1 MKEFFPMSSK
11 YEKYQEVYKTE
22 FDTLKKSQKFI
33 KDKDNLSNEELLK
46 EYKLL
51 SEKYDLLLNDTVK
64 MTKIGD
70 SFQQKLLKAND
81 TIQEQFQKVQK
92 LNKAQEEILG
102 IVAHDLRNPITAI
115 SWTCELIED
124 DFEEEMGEEGKEYV
138 QMIQGSC
145 DSMNFL
151 INDLL
156 EVAKLESDD
165 YALEV
170 QPENICVL
178 IREAIER
185 LAEKFDDKSIHLS
198 LELGEEEII
207 VMAHRERIWQLVS
220 NLITNAVKFTEN
232 GGTIIVSTELKDDK
246 VLIKFSDNGIGI
258 PPEKIPILFDKF
270 TKASRKGTKG
280 ESSTGLGMSITK
292 RLVELHFGKIWVESE
307 VGKGTDFFVEFPLK
321 K

>member
-1 MKEFFPMSSK
+1 MSSK
-11 YEKYQEVYKTE
+11 IEKYQNVYKTE
-22 FDTLKKSQKFI
+22 FDTLRKSQKLI
-33 KDKDNLSNEELLK
+33 NDKEVLSKENLLR

-51 SEKYDLLLNDTVK
+51 SQKYDLLLNNTVK

-81 TIQEQFQKVQK
+81 TIQDQFQKLQK

-115 SWTCELIED
+115 SWTCDLIKD

-165 YALEV
+165 YKLELN
-170 QPENICVL
+170 PENICDL
-178 IREAIER
+178 IRQAIER
-185 LAEKFDDKSIHLS
+185 LTEKFDEKSINLS
-198 LELGEEEII
+198 LDLGEDKII
-207 VMAHRERIWQLVS
+207 VLAHRERIWQLVS

-232 GGTIIVSTELKDDK
+232 GGTIIVSTEVKDGN

-258 PPEKIPILFDKF
+258 PPEIIPILFDKF
-270 TKASRKGTKG
+270 TKASRKGTEG
-280 ESSTGLGMSITK
+280 ESSTGLGMSIAK
-292 RLVELHFGKIWVESE
+292 RLVELHFGKIWLESE
-307 VGKGTDFFVEFPLK
+307 VGKGTDFFVELPIRK
-321 K
+321 

>member
-1 MKEFFPMSSK
+1 MSSK
-11 YEKYQEVYKTE
+11 YSKYQDVYKIE
-22 FDTLKKSQKFI
+22 FETLKKSKNLLEA
-33 KDKDNLSNEELLK
+33 KENLSKDELLK

-70 SFQQKLLKAND
+70 SFQQKLHKAND

-115 SWTCELIED
+115 SWTCDLIED

-138 QMIQGSC
+138 KMIQGSC

-156 EVAKLESDD
+156 EVAKLEADD

-170 QPENICVL
+170 QPENICLL

-185 LAEKFDDKSIHLS
+185 LTEKFDEKSINLS
-198 LELGEEEII
+198 LELGVNEIT
-207 VMAHRERIWQLVS
+207 VLAHRERIWQVVS
-220 NLITNAVKFTEN
+220 NLITNAIKFTDS
-232 GGTIIVSTELKDDK
+232 GGTISVSTDLKEDC
-246 VLIKFSDNGIGI
+246 VIIKFSDNGIGI

-270 TKASRKGTKG
+270 TKASRKGTEG

-292 RLVELHFGKIWVESE
+292 RLVELHSGKIWVESE
-307 VGKGTDFFVEFPLK
+307 VGKGTDFFVELPIQK
-321 K
+321 